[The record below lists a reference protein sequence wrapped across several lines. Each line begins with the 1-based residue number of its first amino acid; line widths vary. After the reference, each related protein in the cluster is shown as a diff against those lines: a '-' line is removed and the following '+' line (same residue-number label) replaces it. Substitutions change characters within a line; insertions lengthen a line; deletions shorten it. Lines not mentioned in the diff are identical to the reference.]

1 MTPVPSLDDW
11 LAEAKALPDADRCG
25 MYLAHTGV
33 VRASAKAAV
42 REGASDTPPVRGM
55 HFSYDANRLAAVV
68 SEAKTLP
75 GIYHVRVWLAEGE
88 LSVGDEIMRVLIGG
102 DIRPHVVNALDHLV
116 GRIKNECVHEEE
128 RY

>member
-25 MYLAHTGV
+25 MYLTHTGV
-33 VRASAKAAV
+33 VRASAKATV

-55 HFSYDANRLAAVV
+55 HFSCDTSKLAAVV
-68 SEAKTLP
+68 AEAKTLP

-88 LSVGDEIMRVLIGG
+88 LAVGDDIMRVLIGG